1 MLPAKTER
9 AAFLMDFG
17 VDLAPKTKSTRIFCR
32 ACLDWSE
39 RRHHIAGFIGVEIL
53 RRCMALGWLTRE
65 RDSRALT
72 LTTAGRAGLRKT
84 FGIDFDTAA
93 PAKAARLTA

>member
-1 MLPAKTER
+1 MLPARTER

-39 RRHHIAGFIGVEIL
+39 RRHHIAGFIGAEIL
-53 RRCMALGWLTRE
+53 RRCMALGGVTRE
-65 RDSRALT
+65 RDSRAL
-72 LTTAGRAGLRKT
+72 ACDPGGPRR
-84 FGIDFDTAA
+84 
-93 PAKAARLTA
+93 PS